1 MGCSSCNC
9 NANNTKNLGKKYFIE
24 ACKIFKDFMGPI
36 IDGDSLIFK
45 LNCYIVLAKSIPNF
59 ISLIKKY
66 NILTKLENEN
76 LENDDTL
83 EYEIESNIEII
94 SNYSQYR
101 AFIEQNKDK
110 DEDFIL
116 VNDKFLKFMKK
127 KSENYKKISAY
138 FDSVNSIKE
147 IIFDSHNIIKFRGN
161 NFGIYQFFPIEV
173 SSIKGSNNN
182 FMNSNN
188 IINSNNTNGKLILNN
203 NKLDTTFE
211 KLKKA
216 DIIKS
221 DSKIVQELNRNGK
234 SSNLSNLIKNI
245 ADSKSGLS

>member
-1 MGCSSCNC
+1 MGCSSCKN
-9 NANNTKNLGKKYFIE
+9 NPNNTQNLGKKYFIE
-24 ACKIFKDFMGPI
+24 ACKIFKDFMGRI
-36 IDGDSLIFK
+36 IDGDSLVFK
-45 LNCYIVLAKSIPNF
+45 LKCYIVPTKSIPNF

-66 NILTKLENEN
+66 NILTQLDNEN

-94 SNYSQYR
+94 SDFSQYK

-138 FDSVNSIKE
+138 FDSENSIKE

-161 NFGIYQFFPIEV
+161 NFGIYRFFPIEV

-188 IINSNNTNGKLILNN
+188 IFNSNNTNGKLILNN

-221 DSKIVQELNRNGK
+221 DSKIVQELNKNGK

-245 ADSKSGLS
+245 IDSKSGLS